1 MWGIGYNSQD
11 LDDRERREDES
22 RRLGAKGIVGIK

>member
-11 LDDRERREDES
+11 LDDQERREDES
-22 RRLGAKGIVGIK
+22 RGLGATGIDGN